1 MTGRTRVSKIHL
13 IGIRRGLQP
22 ALVQMAFYFEDL
34 KLEKGEEG
42 EGGERGAIYIQ
53 RVSGDI
59 SWPVRGLYSVRI
71 HSGSG
76 SQSSHIKCCWLI

>member
-1 MTGRTRVSKIHL
+1 
-13 IGIRRGLQP
+13 
-22 ALVQMAFYFEDL
+22 MAFYFEDL

-42 EGGERGAIYIQ
+42 EGGERGAVYIQ

-59 SWPVRGLYSVRI
+59 AWPVRGLYSVRI

-76 SQSSHIKCCWLI
+76 SQSSHIKRRWLI